1 MIPLSKPFFDLD
13 ELAALAGVLDSG
25 WVAKGPKAAEFER
38 GIGRFLIRDSSNV
51 IAVNNCTAAL
61 HLSLMALGIGPG
73 DEVLVPDF
81 TFPATALAVMYVGA
95 TPVFVDINHLTYNMD
110 MDDAAYKVT
119 EKTKAIIPV
128 HTFGQCADMD
138 RVMQLASRQNLLII
152 EDAACAFGSKY
163 AGQHAGTFGHTGCFS
178 FHARKGLTTGEGGA
192 VVVKGK
198 IASKKIRLMSQF
210 GIEGAYERSNKEI
223 TIPKVEMVGYN
234 YKMSDIAAAV
244 GVAQLKK
251 IDKMIAGRRFWAAR
265 LDRFIKNSD
274 VIKAPH
280 RDPRCYHTFQSYVAL
295 AKDNETRDKL
305 IIEMANR
312 KNPIQA
318 SIGTYSLQEQPVFK
332 QFNKNDCPVS
342 RDVAHRAIA
351 LPMYYGI
358 MKNHRKGQNETY

>member
-1 MIPLSKPFFDLD
+1 MIPLSKPYFDSY
-13 ELAALAGVLDSG
+13 ELNELAGVLDSG

-38 GIGRFLIRDSSNV
+38 GIGRFLIRDYSNV

-61 HLSLMALGIGPG
+61 HLSLMAFGIGPG

-95 TPVFVDINHLTYNMD
+95 TPVFVDINQLTYNID

-138 RVMQLASRQNLLII
+138 RVLSLASRQNLLVI

-163 AGQHAGTFGHTGCFS
+163 SGQHAGTFGHAGCFS

-210 GIEGAYERSNKEI
+210 GIEGAFERSNKEI
-223 TIPKVEMVGYN
+223 IIPKVEMVGYN
-234 YKMSDIAAAV
+234 YKMSDIVAAV

-251 IDKMIAGRRFWAAR
+251 IDRMIEGRREWANR
-265 LDRFIKNSD
+265 LDRFVEKSLELK
-274 VIKAPH
+274 VPH
-280 RDPRCYHTFQSYVAL
+280 RDARCYHTFQSYVAL

-305 IIEMANR
+305 IVGLKTR
-312 KNPIQA
+312 RNPIQA
-318 SIGTYSLQEQPVFK
+318 SVGTYSLQEQPVFK

-342 RDVAHRAIA
+342 RDIAHRAIA

-358 MKNHRKGQNETY
+358 MKNHRKGIK